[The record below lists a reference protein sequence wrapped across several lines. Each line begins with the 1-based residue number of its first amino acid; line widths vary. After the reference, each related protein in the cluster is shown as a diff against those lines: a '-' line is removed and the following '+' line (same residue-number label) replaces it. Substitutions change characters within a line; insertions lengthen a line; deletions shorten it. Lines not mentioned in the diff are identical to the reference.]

1 MTEASHIAEFV
12 RAKLA
17 AGNLPVLQSFAPTVT
32 ITSTPEHMNE
42 LDTGQRALAEALQA
56 LQAEWQ
62 RSMQQVAADARA
74 AALAELPANMDR
86 PRKPSLASEV
96 RQAKRVGLDVRAAT
110 IGHDGTISLRFA
122 AKGNGESDDSED
134 LRNLI

>member
-86 PRKPSLASEV
+86 TPQAEPRERGAASEEGWAGCQGRHHWARRHNLPTV
-96 RQAKRVGLDVRAAT
+96 RGQGQRR
-110 IGHDGTISLRFA
+110 LR
-122 AKGNGESDDSED
+122 
-134 LRNLI
+134 